1 MNIKL
6 IGLGG
11 IGSNLLP
18 SLCRTLQW
26 QENEKPK
33 LTLIDGDIYVGKN
46 AARQIF
52 SDVGNKAEEQQKLML
67 RDFPDIDVDAY
78 PQYITDENVFVLIN
92 NGDIVLT
99 GVDNHA
105 TRKLVSRR
113 CGELRNAVLIS
124 GGNELYDGNVQVH
137 VRVNGENLTPPI
149 TYQHPEIQDPQ
160 DRNPAEMSCE
170 ELAALGSTQL
180 LMTNL
185 EAAVKM
191 LIAFRM
197 VTEFQA
203 GRSPLAFS
211 DIYFDTR
218 TGNSKALLRKQKA

>member
-1 MNIKL
+1 
-6 IGLGG
+6 
-11 IGSNLLP
+11 
-18 SLCRTLQW
+18 LCRTLQW
-26 QENEKPK
+26 REGEKPK
-33 LTLIDGDIYVGKN
+33 LTLIDGDAYVGKN
-46 AARQIF
+46 AVRQIF
-52 SDVGNKAEEQQKLML
+52 SDVGNKAEEQQKLTL
-67 RDFPDIDVDAY
+67 RDFPDLEVVAY
-78 PQYITDENVFVLIN
+78 PEYITDENAFVLIN

-113 CGELRNAVLIS
+113 CEELRNSVLIS

-137 VRVNGENLTPPI
+137 VRVDGKNLTPPI
-149 TYQHPEIQDPQ
+149 TYLHPEIQDPE
-160 DRNPAEMSCE
+160 DRNPVEMSCE

-180 LMTNL
+180 LVTNL

-191 LIAFRM
+191 LVAFRM

-203 GRSPLAFS
+203 GRGSLTFS

-218 TGNSKALLRKQKA
+218 TGNSQAFLRKQAAQPRRTT